1 MNICYLHSADFRE
14 LKGSSLHV
22 KGLIR
27 YLSRLH
33 AITLVVDT
41 WDNSP
46 LEGVHIVE
54 LNCPR
59 PLHVVWRALLSVM
72 YTIRILLVNHIDLLY
87 AKSVLE
93 GTVAIIVGRI
103 FRIPSIY
110 EVNGLIVEEHK
121 MKNEKFS
128 TLVSF
133 ILEWFCVNYADHLI
147 CVTPWIKENLS
158 QRGISHEKMTVIE
171 NGTDATV
178 FKPVKDAKKILGL
191 AAEKQYVGY
200 TGTLK
205 VWQGLDHVL
214 DAVPGILRHMPD
226 TEVLI
231 VGGGEL
237 RGWLLH
243 SIKEKGLQNVVA
255 TGRMKH
261 EEVPLYISACDVCLL
276 LKKPLSSGYSPLKL
290 YEYSACKRPV
300 VASRVKG
307 FEWLEKEKAGILV
320 NQENPQ
326 EVADAVV
333 ALLKD
338 KALREDM
345 GERGREYVLKYHTW
359 EKIAQKISKTCQQ
372 TVNDQGR
379 PLKNEKIRPVYT

>member
-1 MNICYLHSADFRE
+1 MDICYIHSADFRE

-22 KGLIR
+22 KGLIKF
-27 YLSRLH
+27 LSRLH
-33 AITLVVDT
+33 AITLIVDT

-46 LEGVHIVE
+46 LVGVHIVE
-54 LNCPR
+54 MNCPML
-59 PLHVVWRALLSVM
+59 LHVVWRVLFSVM
-72 YTIRILLVNHIDLLY
+72 YTIRILLAKHIDLLY
-87 AKSVLE
+87 TKSVLE
-93 GTVAIIVGRI
+93 GAVAVTVGRI
-103 FRIPSIY
+103 FGVPSIY
-110 EVNGLIVEEHK
+110 EVNGLIVEEYK
-121 MKNEKFS
+121 MKNKRIYAF
-128 TLVSF
+128 VSS

-158 QRGISHEKMTVIE
+158 KRGISHEKMTVIE
-171 NGTDATV
+171 NGTDVTV
-178 FKPVKDAKKILGL
+178 FSPVKDAKKKLGL
-191 AAEKQYVGY
+191 VPEKQYVGY

-205 VWQGLDHVL
+205 VWQGLDHLL
-214 DAVPGILRHMPD
+214 DAVPDILRHMPD

-243 SIKEKGLQNVVA
+243 SIREKGLQNVVV
-255 TGRMKH
+255 TGRVKH

-320 NQENPQ
+320 DQENPQ
-326 EVADAVV
+326 EVADAVA

-338 KALREDM
+338 EALREDM
-345 GERGREYVLKYHTW
+345 GKRGREYVLKYHTW
-359 EKIAQKISKTCQQ
+359 EKIAQEISETCEQ
-372 TVNDQGR
+372 TVVNKR
-379 PLKNEKIRPVYT
+379 